1 MAQCLLNSC
10 PILGIVLSSR
20 MNRYGFVSQ
29 GPYCPM
35 QKKDKQ
41 IKTTLKQCHNQSTN
55 GVHQKQEKKPFICY
69 SILVGGEGDQGAL
82 EWLSVHL

>member
-10 PILGIVLSSR
+10 PILAIVLSSR
-20 MNRYGFVSQ
+20 MNRYGSVSQ

-41 IKTTLKQCHNQSTN
+41 IKTTLKQCPNQSTN
-55 GVHQKQEKKPFICY
+55 RAHQKQEKKPFMRY
-69 SILVGGEGDQGAL
+69 SILVGGERDQGTL
-82 EWLSVHL
+82 E